1 MDFALTPIFI
11 PQLNPNEN
19 EALLARLHVK
29 NGQHVDKDEVLCTL
43 ETTKAT
49 AEVGAEVEGY
59 IVGIRY
65 SEGDIVR
72 TGQILCY
79 IADSPDSPIP
89 IPESAAP
96 LVKEEAEVES
106 IMHDLTTESDRL
118 PQGLRITRPAL
129 KVALIHG
136 IDLNQLPKG
145 PLITEELL
153 QKQFNIVS
161 PKEISHTHLN
171 HFNPTAIVIYG
182 GGGHGK
188 SLIELIRSL
197 KIYRIIGILDDGI
210 QSSRTNDQPSTIM
223 GLPILGGGERLVEL
237 YEQGIRLAVNAI
249 GGIGDIQVRV
259 KIFERLAQ
267 HGFACPSLI
276 HPNAYVEPSA
286 SLAAGVQVFPHAYIG
301 SETSIGFG
309 AIINT
314 GAIVSHECH
323 IGDYVNLSPGTILAG
338 QVEIGDK
345 VLIGMGVTV
354 NLGVKIGSGA
364 RIGNNAT
371 IKADVPPNSI
381 IKAGMIHPS

>member
-1 MDFALTPIFI
+1 MDFALIPIFV
-11 PQLNPNEN
+11 PQLNPNEK
-19 EALLARLHVK
+19 EALLARLHVQ
-29 NGQHVDKDEVLCTL
+29 NGQHVNKDEVLCTL

-49 AEVGAEVEGY
+49 TEVCTEVDGY
-59 IVGIRY
+59 VIGIRS

-72 TGQILCY
+72 AGQILCY

-89 IPESAAP
+89 DSTAP
-96 LVKEEAEVES
+96 PVKEVAKVES
-106 IMHDLTTESDRL
+106 IIHDQTIGTERL

-129 KVALIHG
+129 KFALIHS

-153 QKQFNIVS
+153 QRQFNIVS
-161 PKEISHTHLN
+161 PEEISQKHIN
-171 HFNPTAIVIYG
+171 PFDPTAIVIYG

-197 KIYRIIGILDDGI
+197 KTYHIIGILDDGI

-223 GLPILGGGERLVEL
+223 GISILGGGEKLSEL
-237 YEQGIRLAVNAI
+237 YEQGIRLAVNAV
-249 GGIGDIQVRV
+249 GGIGDIHVRV

-276 HPNAYVEPSA
+276 HPSAYVEPSA

-301 SETSIGFG
+301 SEASIGFG

-314 GAIVSHECH
+314 GTIVSHECH
-323 IGDYVNLSPGTILAG
+323 IGDYVNLSPGAILAG

-345 VLIGMGVTV
+345 VLIGMGVTI
-354 NLGVKIGSGA
+354 NIGVKIGSGA

-371 IKADVPPNSI
+371 IKGDVPPNSI
-381 IKAGMIHPS
+381 IKAGMIYPI

>member
-1 MDFALTPIFI
+1 MDFALTPIII

-49 AEVGAEVEGY
+49 AEVYAEVEGY

-89 IPESAAP
+89 ESAAP
-96 LVKEEAEVES
+96 PLKEEAEVES
-106 IMHDLTTESDRL
+106 TMHDLTTEWDRL

-129 KVALIHG
+129 KVALFHG
-136 IDLNQLPKG
+136 IDPKQLPKG

-153 QKQFNIVS
+153 QKQFNIVT
-161 PKEISHTHLN
+161 PKETSHTHLN
-171 HFNPTAIVIYG
+171 HFDPTAIVIYG

-223 GLPILGGGERLVEL
+223 GIPILGGEERLAEL
-237 YEQGIRLAVNAI
+237 YERGIRLAVNAI

-276 HPNAYVEPSA
+276 HPSAYVEPSA
-286 SLAAGVQVFPHAYIG
+286 SLAAGVQVFPQAYIG
-301 SETSIGFG
+301 SEVSIGFG

-314 GAIVSHECH
+314 GTIVSHECH
-323 IGDYVNLSPGTILAG
+323 IGDYVNLSPGAILAG

-345 VLIGMGVTV
+345 VLIGMGVTI

-371 IKADVPPNSI
+371 IKADVTPNSI
-381 IKAGMIHPS
+381 IKAGMIYPS